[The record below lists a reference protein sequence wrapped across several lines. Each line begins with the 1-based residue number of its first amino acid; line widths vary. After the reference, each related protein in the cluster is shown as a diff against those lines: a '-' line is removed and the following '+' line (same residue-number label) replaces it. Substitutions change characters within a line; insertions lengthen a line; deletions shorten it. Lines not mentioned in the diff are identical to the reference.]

1 MYYCFKFKNNIMNIG
16 RAAFNMGI
24 CIDGIIRD
32 RFEQFDRVYR
42 KKFIKNPGIVQMN
55 ENFEYVQ
62 ENGDEDEEKR
72 LSNLEESLIHL
83 PITTY
88 DLKNHYEFESEAE
101 YLKFMDDYSLEI
113 YGSAPAFPKAM
124 DAVNRIQHISENEN
138 WFNVYLLCPGEEQLV
153 TSTYYFLTKNACR
166 IKNVRFGYYNSSII
180 DNIDVVVT
188 DSPDFFHQNQNK
200 ITVKINKPYNTNSQ
214 ADFSINDISELNDF
228 KFLQTLYNKYEELSA
243 MPKI

>member
-1 MYYCFKFKNNIMNIG
+1 MNLG

-42 KKFIKNPGIVQMN
+42 KKFIKNHGIVQMN

-62 ENGDEDEEKR
+62 ENENEDEEKR

-124 DAVNRIQHISENEN
+124 DAANRIQHISENEN
-138 WFNVYLLCPGEEQLV
+138 WFNVYLLCPGDEQLV

-166 IKNVRFGYYNSSII
+166 IKNIRFGNYDY
-180 DNIDVVVT
+180 DVIEGLGVIVT
-188 DSPDFFHQNQNK
+188 DSPEVLQWCSGK
-200 ITVKINKPYNTNSQ
+200 ISVKINKPYNTNSQ

-228 KFLQTLYNKYEELSA
+228 NFLQTLYNKYEELIA